1 MGAGIGC
8 EYWKT
13 KQTLREKIRKGRIE
27 LVEKEGLEDCVCY
40 FCLEKIAGRGVIL
53 VTRRVV
59 SNYLVEARYFLDET
73 CYMFA
78 RMAVNPIIRCMP
90 W

>member
-59 SNYLVEARYFLDET
+59 SNYLVEARYFLDSS
-73 CYMFA
+73 
-78 RMAVNPIIRCMP
+78 VRCFCVHSIATQA
-90 W
+90 